1 MMEKQ
6 QCNIFDVV
14 ESFDV
19 FDVVEVTME
28 ESESTYTQDN
38 RVVVERILTIKAEK
52 TSRGD
57 NKSKA
62 ITISVLS
69 GVVVSFVGLL
79 ADIPSAVDFLKHL
92 LL

>member
-19 FDVVEVTME
+19 FDVVEVKVE

-38 RVVVERILTIKAEK
+38 RVVVERIITIKAEK

-57 NKSKA
+57 SKNKT
-62 ITISVLS
+62 ITTSLLA
-69 GVVVSFVGLL
+69 GFVVTFVGLL
-79 ADIPSAVDFLKHL
+79 ADIPSAVDFVKHL

>member
-6 QCNIFDVV
+6 QCKIFDVI
-14 ESFDV
+14 ENFDV
-19 FDVVEVTME
+19 FDVVEVKME

-57 NKSKA
+57 TKSKA
-62 ITISVLS
+62 ITVSLLGGFI
-69 GVVVSFVGLL
+69 VSFVGLL
-79 ADIPSAVDFLKHL
+79 ADIPSAVELVKHL